1 MTTIDV
7 KAAWRTL
14 GLIEAFS
21 THRRPLSLTELASEI
36 GAPKTSCFELLQTL
50 KAHGYQYA
58 LGRRQG
64 FYPTRRLLDHA
75 RVIAEN
81 DPVLRRMEPTLSA
94 LRDATG
100 ETVILGQGQG
110 DEIVYLEVREGPHS
124 IRYSA
129 RAGDRKPL
137 HSSAIG
143 KAFLGEINDTNL
155 DSMLENLV
163 LQQITPN
170 TITEIAHLRSEI
182 VVGREM
188 GYFVTRGENVTDVS
202 AVATIV
208 HIHGEPFGVAIAGPS
223 HRMDPVLNDIAQN
236 LMMSKTIEETTP

>member
-1 MTTIDV
+1 MTTTDV
-7 KAAWRTL
+7 KASRRTL
-14 GLIEAFS
+14 SLMEAFS
-21 THRRPLSLTELASEI
+21 THRRPLSLTELATEI

-50 KAHGYQYA
+50 KAHGYLYA

-81 DPVLRRMEPTLSA
+81 DPVLRRMEPIIKA

-100 ETVILGQGQG
+100 ETVILGQRQG
-110 DEIVYLEVREGPHS
+110 DEIVYLDVMEGLHS

-143 KAFLGEINDTNL
+143 KAFLGEIGDTNL

-170 TITEIAHLRSEI
+170 TIIEIAHLRSEI
-182 VVGREM
+182 VAGREM
-188 GYFVTRGENVTDVS
+188 GYFVTQGENVTDVS

-223 HRMDPVLNDIAQN
+223 HRMDPVLNDIAQK
-236 LMMSKTIEETTP
+236 LMMTKSIEETTP